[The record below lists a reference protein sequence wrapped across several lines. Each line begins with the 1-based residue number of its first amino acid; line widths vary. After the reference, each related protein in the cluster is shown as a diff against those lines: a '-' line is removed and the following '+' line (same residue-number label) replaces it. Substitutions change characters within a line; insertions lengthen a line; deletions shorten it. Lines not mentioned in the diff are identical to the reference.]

1 MTPLHMALYKQH
13 DEAVVMAVLAAH
25 PASTAACDEDG
36 DTPLHLAVYKRHS
49 ANVVQ
54 SVLDANPAAALIQCK
69 TGELPLYWALLHNY
83 SPAVVDGIKAT
94 MPPELAQ
101 SMVVAKPF
109 GVNNFDQHVMAA

>member
-54 SVLDANPAAALIQCK
+54 VRPILGRDQARHTC
-69 TGELPLYWALLHNY
+69 T
-83 SPAVVDGIKAT
+83 
-94 MPPELAQ
+94 
-101 SMVVAKPF
+101 
-109 GVNNFDQHVMAA
+109 VNEDSNTHTNSDVS